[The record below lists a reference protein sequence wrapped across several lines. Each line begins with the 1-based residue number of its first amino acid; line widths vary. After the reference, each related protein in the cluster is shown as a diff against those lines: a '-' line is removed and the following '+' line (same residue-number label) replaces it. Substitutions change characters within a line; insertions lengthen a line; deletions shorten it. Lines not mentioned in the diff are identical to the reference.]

1 VRRVETRG
9 VLLVLV
15 LLLTAVLLVLG
26 GGFLSTKS
34 QEANSARLSFDSVK
48 ARNMAYSGLETAR
61 VRLLN
66 DASFPPSTL
75 SPLSEVFEVAE
86 VVRNID
92 DTEEVGRY
100 QLHCDRRW
108 EPEPYQILRV
118 RSIGQVG
125 DENGN
130 PVRYT
135 LIGEFS
141 LKDGERGRL
150 LYLQDLG
157 SF

>member
-1 VRRVETRG
+1 MRLRRRG

-15 LLLTAVLLVLG
+15 LMLTVILMILA
-26 GGFLSTKS
+26 GGFLSTKN
-34 QEANSARLSFDSVK
+34 QEAVAGKLSFQSFK
-48 ARNMAYSGLETAR
+48 AREIAYSGLETAR

-66 DASFPPSTL
+66 DANFPPTTL

-86 VVRNID
+86 VVRDIN
-92 DTEEVGRY
+92 DTKDIGRY

-108 EPEPYQILRV
+108 IHEPYRILRV
-118 RSIGQVG
+118 TSIGQVG
-125 DENGN
+125 DDDGN

-141 LKDGERGRL
+141 LLPGQKGEL
-150 LYLQDLG
+150 LYFQDLG

>member
-1 VRRVETRG
+1 MRAQAKRG

-15 LLLTAVLLVLG
+15 LLLTTVLLVLG
-26 GGFLSTKS
+26 GGFLSTKN
-34 QEANSARLSFDSVK
+34 QEATSAKLSFESVK
-48 ARNMAYSGLETAR
+48 AREIAYSGLETAR

-66 DASFPPSTL
+66 DANFPPTTL
-75 SPLSEVFEVAE
+75 SPLSEVFEIAE

-92 DTEEVGRY
+92 DTEDLGRY

-108 EPEPYQILRV
+108 EIEPYQVLRV
-118 RSIGQVG
+118 RSVGQVG
-125 DENGN
+125 DDNGN

-141 LKDGERGRL
+141 MVDGERGKL